1 MKNQR
6 EILDK
11 LEIAKLNEMQRR
23 TANAIHNQ
31 DSVIVL
37 SPTGTGKTL
46 AFLLPILKLLDHNVD
61 AVQAII
67 IVPSRELT
75 IQIEHVIR
83 DMGAGYKCNAVY
95 GGQSFNQDRINLKHP
110 PAILVGTPGR
120 VADHLRRSTFSVL
133 HTKFLVLDEFD
144 KSLEIGFE
152 SEMKEICLALSHVA
166 KRVLTSATNEVEV
179 PRFVQFQNPAM
190 VNNLSK
196 GKAQLDMRLITSPN
210 KDKLETMSSALEAL
224 KNQPGIV
231 FCNFKD
237 SINRVSEYLNEQ
249 GVAHGLFYGGMEQID
264 RELALIKFRN
274 GSHRLIIATDLA
286 ARGLDIPEIKY
297 ILHYHL
303 PIKESEF
310 VHRNGR
316 TARMHSDGTVYVL
329 NYKGERLP
337 EFIPKLQEAD
347 LSAAETEEAV
357 TWKTVMISGGRRDK
371 ISKGD
376 VAGLCFKQGGL
387 KKDQLGVIE
396 LQQKNSFVA
405 VHSACALDLIKKIDG
420 LKLKTKKVRV
430 SGV

>member
-11 LEIAKLNEMQRR
+11 LGITELNEMQRR

-46 AFLLPILKLLDHNVD
+46 AFLLPILKQLDNSLD
-61 AVQAII
+61 AVQAMI
-67 IVPSRELT
+67 IVPSRELA

-83 DMGAGYKCNAVY
+83 DMGAGFKCNAVY

-152 SEMKEICLALSHVA
+152 SEMKEICLALSHVK
-166 KRVLTSATNEVEV
+166 KRVLTSATNEVPV
-179 PRFVQFQNPAM
+179 PGFVQFKDPAM
-190 VNNLSK
+190 INNLAK
-196 GKAQLDMRLITSPN
+196 GNAHMEMKLIVSLS
-210 KDKLETMSSALEAL
+210 KDKLETLASTLEVL

-237 SINRVSEYLNEQ
+237 SINRVSEFLSDQ
-249 GVAHGLFYGGMEQID
+249 GVAHGCFYGGMEQID

-274 GSHRLIIATDLA
+274 GSHKLIIATDLA
-286 ARGLDIPEIKY
+286 ARGLDVPEIKY

-303 PIKESEF
+303 PLKESEF

-329 NYKGERLP
+329 NYQGEKLP

-347 LSAAETEEAV
+347 LTANDSEKPV
-357 TWKTVMISGGRRDK
+357 IWKTVMISGGRRDK

-376 VAGLCFKQGGL
+376 VAGLCFKLGGL

-405 VHSACALDLIKKIDG
+405 VQASCALDLIRKIDG